1 MTKWNEDNIGS
12 QEGKVIIITG
22 GGSGIGLAAAA
33 ALASKG
39 AEVILAVR
47 NIQKGNRAASRIN
60 NTGPVI
66 RVNVMHLDLGDLSSV
81 SAFATQFAEHYS
93 RLDLLINNAGV
104 MVPPY
109 RRTKDNFELQ
119 FGTNHLGHFA
129 LTGLLLSMLVATP
142 ESRIVTVSSIASRGG
157 RIDFNNLDGSK
168 GYNPM
173 TFYRQSKI
181 ANLLFGIELQYRL
194 ERIGSGTK
202 SIVCHPGISA
212 TNLVSRGSGKEAG
225 WIVKQMMKLVAQP
238 ADMGALPTL
247 FAALHPNL
255 SGGEFI
261 GPDGWKNHRG
271 YPVITGEETALFNPD
286 VAARLWDLSVELTGV
301 MYRDLNA
308 EGAEESIEHRA

>member
-1 MTKWNEDNIGS
+1 MTKWNKDNIGN

-22 GGSGIGLAAAA
+22 GGSGIGLAAAV

-47 NIQKGNRAASRIN
+47 NIQKGNRAAAGIN
-60 NTGPVI
+60 NTGPAV

-81 SAFATQFAEHYS
+81 SAFATQFAEHYT
-93 RLDLLINNAGV
+93 RLDLLVNNAGV

-109 RRTKDNFELQ
+109 RLTKDNFELQ

-129 LTGLLLSMLVATP
+129 LTGLLLPMLLATP

-181 ANLLFGIELQYRL
+181 SNLLFGIELQKRL
-194 ERIGSGTK
+194 EKIGSETK

-238 ADMGALPTL
+238 SWMGALPTL
-247 FAALHPNL
+247 FAALHPDLN
-255 SGGEFI
+255 GGEFI

-271 YPVITGEETALFNPD
+271 YPVITGEETELFNSELA
-286 VAARLWDLSVELTGV
+286 VRLWNISEELTGV
-301 MYRDLNA
+301 KYKGLHS
-308 EGAEESIEHRA
+308 EGTGESLELRA